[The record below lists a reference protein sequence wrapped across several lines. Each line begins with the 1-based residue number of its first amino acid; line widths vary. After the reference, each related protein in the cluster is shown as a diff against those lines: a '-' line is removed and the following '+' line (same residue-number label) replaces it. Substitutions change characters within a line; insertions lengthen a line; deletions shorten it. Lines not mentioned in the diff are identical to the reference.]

1 MQIDR
6 PSDMWTKVNI
16 KGYVFPPNGSDVITQ
31 FHAAHIQTVWLR
43 SDGSNLT

>member
-16 KGYVFPPNGSDVITQ
+16 KGYVFPPNGSDVVGFGFGAIK
-31 FHAAHIQTVWLR
+31 VSR
-43 SDGSNLT
+43 SFTLY

>member
-16 KGYVFPPNGSDVITQ
+16 KGYVFLQMDQMLWDLDLVQ
-31 FHAAHIQTVWLR
+31 
-43 SDGSNLT
+43 